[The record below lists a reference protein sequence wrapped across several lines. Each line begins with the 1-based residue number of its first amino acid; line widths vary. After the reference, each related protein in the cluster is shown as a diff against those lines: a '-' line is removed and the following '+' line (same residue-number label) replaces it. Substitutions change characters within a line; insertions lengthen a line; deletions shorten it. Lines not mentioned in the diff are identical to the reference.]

1 MVTHRAA
8 SIAAPRRAYVDSGPV
23 VTDSNCIF
31 CKIIA
36 GELPSAR
43 IAEDDR
49 TIAFMDINPA
59 SLGHALVI
67 PRSHTTDLHSIDSG
81 DLAAVTASAQ
91 RLAGLAV
98 ERLGADG
105 VNLLNCAGADA
116 WQTVFHF
123 HMHVIPRF
131 AGQPEKDGLT
141 LPWDPKPGDPDRIA
155 QAAAALRGETA

>member
-1 MVTHRAA
+1 
-8 SIAAPRRAYVDSGPV
+8 V
-23 VTDSNCIF
+23 VTDPSCIF

-49 TIAFMDINPA
+49 TIAFMDVNPG
-59 SLGHALVI
+59 SLGHALVV
-67 PRSHTTDLHSIDSG
+67 PRSHSTDLHSIDAD
-81 DLAAVTASAQ
+81 DLAAVTATAQ
-91 RLAGLAV
+91 RVAGLAV

-123 HMHVIPRF
+123 HMHVIPRY
-131 AGQPEKDGLT
+131 AGQPEKDALT
-141 LPWDPKPGDPDRIA
+141 LPWQPTPGDPDAIA
-155 QAAAALRGETA
+155 HAAAALRGEQPGPYEGR